1 MSWLENLDLTMNIVT
16 GDGKQWQPLYFKPK
30 RGREFNVAEF
40 NYINI
45 EGTHAQRR
53 KPKGNKYP
61 LEFAFTG
68 PDCITTALAF
78 DESASNSK
86 AWTVSHPIYGNLV
99 VQPLDI
105 SIDNTAWN
113 VSRITCTVIE
123 TILSASQPVIINAPA
138 AIITAVFAVTAQYA
152 DLYSIN
158 VPVPPT
164 SALQAMTA
172 QVNGL
177 YNSISSRITLGSD
190 YTAFLNAYNDANTLI
205 NNVTFDTAALIGQI
219 QQLSLLPYS
228 FIASS
233 SARVGLIALQFADL
247 FTAALLTAIAPAK
260 AVYEFNAGTSI
271 ASMCAA
277 SITNY
282 SYSTRGDVVSVIELI
297 IDSYNTYLF
306 NLDQLQSSNGS
317 RPGAY
322 IADPTPLQGLTDIVS
337 YTIATLYGIAEQAK
351 QVRTILLPEDT
362 TVTDAT
368 FKYFGGLDAN
378 DANLTSFIDINSIG
392 LNEMFILKKGRKITY
407 FV

>member
-1 MSWLENLDLTMNIVT
+1 MSWLENLDLTMTIVT

-30 RGREFNVAEF
+30 RERAFNVAEF
-40 NYINI
+40 EYINI
-45 EGTHAQRR
+45 SGTHAPRR
-53 KPKGNKYP
+53 KPKGNRYT

-68 PDCITTALAF
+68 PDCIATALDF
-78 DESASNSK
+78 DKSASNSN
-86 AWTVSHPIYGNLV
+86 AWTVAHPIYGKLIV
-99 VQPLDI
+99 TPLDI
-105 SIDNTAWN
+105 AIDNSSWN
-113 VSRITCTVIE
+113 VSRITCSTIE
-123 TILSASQPVIINAPA
+123 TIFAKEQPVVVDAPSLVLSG
-138 AIITAVFAVTAQYA
+138 VFLVTAQYA

-172 QVNGL
+172 QVNAL

-205 NNVTFDTAALIGQI
+205 NNATFDTAALIGQI
-219 QQLSLLPYS
+219 QQLSLLPYN

-247 FTAALLTAIAPAK
+247 FTTVLLTAIAPAK

-282 SYSTRGDVVSVIELI
+282 SYNTRSEVVSTIDLI

-306 NLDQLQSSNGS
+306 NLDQIQSINGS

-322 IADPTPLQGLTDIVS
+322 IADPRPLQGLTDIVS

-368 FKYFGGLDAN
+368 FKYFGGLDAS
-378 DANLTSFIDINSIG
+378 DANLTSFIDINQIG